1 MSLTLDEV
9 KNFLRLDTSDDDTLL
24 EIYIST
30 AEEYVKSACGRQ
42 VDLDNPESTYRNADV
57 GGRLL
62 RKP

>member
-42 VDLDNPESTYRNADV
+42 VDLDNDKV
-57 GGRLL
+57 
-62 RKP
+62 

>member
-30 AEEYVKSACGRQ
+30 EEYVKSACGRQ
-42 VDLDNPESTYRNADV
+42 VSTYRNADV